1 MANPFLQRN
10 ASNGALGKAA
20 APTISVAS
28 LITKAYGSIHRNL
41 LHICCTSN
49 FCLADHHWQSSAGR
63 IRVKAE
69 LLSFPSESSAP
80 GANGEND
87 EKTSKCGASQQLDG
101 PDSES
106 YAVKDSENANWC

>member
-1 MANPFLQRN
+1 LQFPFLQ
-10 ASNGALGKAA
+10 SVPYFTVSVLGVT
-20 APTISVAS
+20 P
-28 LITKAYGSIHRNL
+28 
-41 LHICCTSN
+41 
-49 FCLADHHWQSSAGR
+49 ADHHWQSSAGR